1 MRAKTPTMNVSL
13 TDALRDVVDERLRSG
28 LYGNASEYVRELIRR
43 DEEAARQLR
52 ALYQAGIDSGEPV
65 PMSTK
70 VLSGHEDTMDA
81 EVEGRRR
88 RKHSAQFKLQ
98 VMQACRQ
105 PGVSIAPVAL
115 SFGLNANLVRRWLNG
130 RVADVGQLLPMLQ
143 AGKGQHRS
151 GTRPAGQRR
160 A

>member
-65 PMSTK
+65 PMSD
-70 VLSGHEDTMDA
+70 EDWEALRAVARSPAT
-81 EVEGRRR
+81 R
-88 RKHSAQFKLQ
+88 
-98 VMQACRQ
+98 QA
-105 PGVSIAPVAL
+105 
-115 SFGLNANLVRRWLNG
+115 
-130 RVADVGQLLPMLQ
+130 
-143 AGKGQHRS
+143 
-151 GTRPAGQRR
+151 
-160 A
+160 